1 MPDLRELLAAEAH
14 RLEPD
19 SVPAF
24 DDLLARGRR
33 RRATRAAAIVSGV
46 ALAVVAVVGGSSW
59 FSPHSRAKVAV
70 SAPTTSATTT
80 PVLAQAVSPEVYAKL
95 SALALALARNNDAPY
110 PTRLEAVKVDPTQP
124 AASRQPSPS

>member
-70 SAPTTSATTT
+70 SAPTTTATTHVVDPT
-80 PVLAQAVSPEVYAKL
+80 VSPEVYTRL
-95 SALALALARNNDAPY
+95 SALALALATNNDDPY
-110 PTRLEAVKVDPTQP
+110 
-124 AASRQPSPS
+124 